1 NREFTLG
8 ANGATLDASGT
19 GAVRFTSA
27 AAITFAGTDTAR
39 MLTLTGA
46 SADDNALAAQIT
58 DNGTGATALT
68 KTGDGTWVLTNTDN
82 DYTGVTTIS
91 GGVLAVDKLSDGGV
105 ASSLGASTADAA
117 NLVIGN
123 NSTLR
128 YTGTGDTTDRLFTL
142 SEGVTFLESSGS
154 GAIVFTDTGPVT
166 LAGNGAHVI
175 ALGGSNADAN
185 TLAGSIGDAALGLT
199 SLAKNDGGTWH
210 LTGDNTF
217 TGNTNINGGTLY
229 IGDGG
234 TTGSI
239 ASTEV
244 NNFGTLGFDRSDTLT
259 YGGLVQATGDVLQAG
274 AGTTILT
281 GDNTYTGTTT
291 VSAGTLVIDGD
302 QSGATGLTT
311 VEGGATLGGSGTLG
325 GNVVVTGA
333 TLAPGNSPGTLTING
348 DLALDAASIL
358 DFELGA
364 ANVVGGPL
372 NDLIEV
378 GGDLV
383 LDGTIDVTVSG
394 GGSFDAGLYRVV

>member
-1 NREFTLG
+1 SSDVCSSDLSTTAFGGTGRVNFGNTAGVVLDLDGFDNTVTALMGGGANGGDVELGGATLTIDHGANQTYAGAIRGAGGLDKTGNGLQRLHGTDSSYTGRTTIGGGTLEVMSLADGGLNSSIGASTADAANLVIDGAVLRYVGAGHDTNREFTLG

-142 SEGVTFLESSGS
+142 SEGVTFLESS
-154 GAIVFTDTGPVT
+154 
-166 LAGNGAHVI
+166 
-175 ALGGSNADAN
+175 
-185 TLAGSIGDAALGLT
+185 
-199 SLAKNDGGTWH
+199 
-210 LTGDNTF
+210 
-217 TGNTNINGGTLY
+217 
-229 IGDGG
+229 
-234 TTGSI
+234 
-239 ASTEV
+239 
-244 NNFGTLGFDRSDTLT
+244 
-259 YGGLVQATGDVLQAG
+259 
-274 AGTTILT
+274 
-281 GDNTYTGTTT
+281 
-291 VSAGTLVIDGD
+291 
-302 QSGATGLTT
+302 
-311 VEGGATLGGSGTLG
+311 
-325 GNVVVTGA
+325 
-333 TLAPGNSPGTLTING
+333 
-348 DLALDAASIL
+348 
-358 DFELGA
+358 
-364 ANVVGGPL
+364 
-372 NDLIEV
+372 
-378 GGDLV
+378 
-383 LDGTIDVTVSG
+383 
-394 GGSFDAGLYRVV
+394 